1 MNPNEYQE
9 RAARTECNQLRSVA
23 RIIGLNPTQVD
34 HYVSLIDSG
43 VGIAPNLVHM
53 RLNHAILGISN
64 EVGELSRLLIH
75 AVYYGKGNQGSGTI
89 SGYAVD
95 PVKLAEELG
104 DCLWHIAQACNA
116 VGLSLEEVMKANIAK
131 LQKRYPEKF
140 TEERAGLEARDRQGE
155 LNTVKEI
162 VGKE

>member
-1 MNPNEYQE
+1 MTPDEYQE

-23 RIIGLNPTQVD
+23 RIVGLNPTQVD

-75 AVYYGKGNQGSGTI
+75 AVYYGRGEI
-89 SGYAVD
+89 D
-95 PVKLAEELG
+95 PVKLAEEIG

-116 VGLSLEEVMKANIAK
+116 MGLSLEEVMKANIAK

-162 VGKE
+162 VEGVE